1 MTQTGFA
8 WRGMKSE
15 VQQYVQTCEVCLQA
29 KPDRAPYPDKLQP
42 LLVPE
47 EAWHT
52 VSMDFI
58 EGLPKSGSANCIL
71 VIVDKFTR
79 YGHFIALSHPY
90 TVTSVAMV
98 FMNKVY
104 RLHGMQTAIISDRD
118 PVFTSKFWQPLF
130 KYAGIQL
137 WMSSSYHP

>member
-1 MTQTGFA
+1 
-8 WRGMKSE
+8 MKSE

-29 KPDRAPYPDKLQP
+29 KPDRAPYPGKLQSLP
-42 LLVPE
+42 VPI

-58 EGLPKSGSANCIL
+58 EGLPKSESANCIL

-79 YGHFIALSHPY
+79 YGHFIVLSHPY
-90 TVTSVAMV
+90 TASSVAMV

-104 RLHGMQTAIISDRD
+104 RLHGMPTAIISDRD
-118 PVFTSKFWQPLF
+118 PVFTSKFW
-130 KYAGIQL
+130 
-137 WMSSSYHP
+137 